1 MGKLSVN
8 NKKQNPYVHQHK
20 YNPKAHESKDRK
32 TASIKQL
39 MVKRLESY
47 VRKTRERMQHN
58 CSLRYGTVLHTE
70 PIVDVSLLNTQI
82 SLILRI
88 LIEITYTFYNSENDN
103 IGNLLL
109 IL

>member
-1 MGKLSVN
+1 MRVSFRMIEGKLTKSNRHNKMGKLSVN

-47 VRKTRERMQHN
+47 VRKTRERLVQYIPDAAPLGQQRLGMLMMHGSKQVH
-58 CSLRYGTVLHTE
+58 
-70 PIVDVSLLNTQI
+70 
-82 SLILRI
+82 LID
-88 LIEITYTFYNSENDN
+88 SW
-103 IGNLLL
+103 
-109 IL
+109 

>member
-47 VRKTRERMQHN
+47 VRKTRERLVQYIPDAAPLGQQQRLGRLMMHGCNQLHLID
-58 CSLRYGTVLHTE
+58 SL
-70 PIVDVSLLNTQI
+70 
-82 SLILRI
+82 
-88 LIEITYTFYNSENDN
+88 
-103 IGNLLL
+103 
-109 IL
+109 

>member
-1 MGKLSVN
+1 MGTLSVN

-47 VRKTRERMQHN
+47 VRKTRERLVKYIPDAAPLGQQRLGMFMMHGSKQVH
-58 CSLRYGTVLHTE
+58 
-70 PIVDVSLLNTQI
+70 
-82 SLILRI
+82 LID
-88 LIEITYTFYNSENDN
+88 SW
-103 IGNLLL
+103 
-109 IL
+109 

>member
-20 YNPKAHESKDRK
+20 CNPKAHESKDRK

-47 VRKTRERMQHN
+47 VRKTRERLVQYN
-58 CSLRYGTVLHTE
+58 CSLRHGTVLHT
-70 PIVDVSLLNTQI
+70 DSSSLSLL
-82 SLILRI
+82 
-88 LIEITYTFYNSENDN
+88 
-103 IGNLLL
+103 
-109 IL
+109 